1 MKAVLQYTAE
11 DLRRLVSE
19 HATSLGYAVL
29 PEEVDMPDDI
39 TVSVQFEGVPRPPTP
54 VQLAQTAGEAP
65 EGATPGP
72 PRPPASKILPSQEGA
87 WTSQP
92 ARGGDPRYVPI
103 EPPTFAPRVPRVR
116 EVGQDTGLVRRET
129 GTEDGRPRGW
139 QPPST
144 ERDPEAPPDGAGIP
158 EFGET
163 ADFLDEYITSPRGR

>member
-54 VQLAQTAGEAP
+54 VAPPQVTSEAP
-65 EGATPGP
+65 GDAAT
-72 PRPPASKILPSQEGA
+72 RPPTSKILPSQEGA

-103 EPPTFAPRVPRVR
+103 EPPSFAPRVPRVR
-116 EVGQDTGLVRRET
+116 EVGQDTGLVQRET
-129 GTEDGRPRGW
+129 GTADGRPRGW

-144 ERDPEAPPDGAGIP
+144 EQDPEAPPDGAGIP